1 MYFINPF
8 CMEQPIPSALLN
20 DSQKC
25 ELDLECNHSQGQK
38 FKKKKSGGVAW
49 GLYITWIALLKTSV

>member
-38 FKKKKSGGVAW
+38 FKKKRVGGGFISP
-49 GLYITWIALLKTSV
+49 GLLSLKLQFS